1 MGAALSGPRQMRTSQ
16 IVPKLPELVGNDLG
30 SGVGIRRTRPGAGL
44 EVDGLRQPVSGTR
57 TPAMTDEATQAHK
70 PTKPVLKG
78 APRQWIIEFTGDAV
92 YANPVGMT
100 TNDSFD
106 SIQLLLQHGPFDS
119 CAICAILARLA
130 QKRKVY

>member
-1 MGAALSGPRQMRTSQ
+1 
-16 IVPKLPELVGNDLG
+16 
-30 SGVGIRRTRPGAGL
+30 
-44 EVDGLRQPVSGTR
+44 
-57 TPAMTDEATQAHK
+57 MTDEATQAHK

-106 SIQLLLQHGPFDS
+106 SIQLLLQHGSFEVARFALYWRDWNKS
-119 CAICAILARLA
+119 ARLL
-130 QKRKVY
+130 KRTLIIAPYRANL